1 MYTTSVVVYTV
12 VARDLY
18 PEETIEID
26 YNTCSKKCYIINSA
40 HSVT

>member
-12 VARDLY
+12 VARDPY
-18 PEETIEID
+18 TEETIEID
-26 YNTCSKKCYIINSA
+26 YNTCSKKCYVTNSA